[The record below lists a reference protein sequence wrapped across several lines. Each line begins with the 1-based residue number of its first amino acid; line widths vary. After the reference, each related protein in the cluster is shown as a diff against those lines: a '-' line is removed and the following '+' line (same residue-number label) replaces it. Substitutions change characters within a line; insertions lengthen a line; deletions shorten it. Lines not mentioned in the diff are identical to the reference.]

1 MLMGT
6 AFAAAPRLHSEAP
19 ISSPRTLPAQSQA
32 ARFRHESVVD
42 LQLAERDRA
51 SDFLKSP
58 EVKLAGERIR
68 RLTLQ
73 EVKW

>member
-1 MLMGT
+1 MGT

-42 LQLAERDRA
+42 LQLAEEIEQA
-51 SDFLKSP
+51 IF
-58 EVKLAGERIR
+58 
-68 RLTLQ
+68 
-73 EVKW
+73 